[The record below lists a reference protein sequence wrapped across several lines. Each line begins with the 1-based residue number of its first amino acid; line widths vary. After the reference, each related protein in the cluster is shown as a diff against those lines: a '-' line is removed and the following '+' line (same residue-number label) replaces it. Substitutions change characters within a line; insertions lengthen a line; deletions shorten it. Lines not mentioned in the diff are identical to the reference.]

1 MELKLL
7 SLTYDRQLGIKQE
20 ATMIKQNIKKR
31 KMATFTSQE
40 AQIYI
45 KQFFAMLRP
54 INKNKALI

>member
-20 ATMIKQNIKKR
+20 SRILR
-31 KMATFTSQE
+31 REKMATFTSQE

-54 INKNKALI
+54 TNKNKALI

>member
-31 KMATFTSQE
+31 KMATFPNQE
-40 AQIYI
+40 AEIYT
-45 KQFFAMLRP
+45 
-54 INKNKALI
+54 